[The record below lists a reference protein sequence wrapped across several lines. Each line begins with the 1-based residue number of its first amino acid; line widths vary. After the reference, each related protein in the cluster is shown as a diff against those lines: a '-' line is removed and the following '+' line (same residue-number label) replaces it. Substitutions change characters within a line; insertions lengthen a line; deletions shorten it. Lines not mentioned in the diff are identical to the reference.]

1 MTKEIQK
8 KASIAQSIAL
18 ISSPSANKLTPAQA
32 WHNGCNV
39 RSAIKYEPQLTHVA
53 LMTLLKDAVDYLDYN
68 KTITST
74 KDFIDAVDYL
84 VEWFPVMKVE
94 EWKVIMQRLKA
105 GHYGNRY
112 ERLKLPE
119 LVEIFKQYEGERAEM
134 RERDLQR
141 QKDEPPTPLTE
152 EQKHIFKRLMKE
164 LDLPEDDT
172 DERGRWKW
180 IEHPNS
186 EIDDSSGDNQSN

>member
-1 MTKEIQK
+1 M
-8 KASIAQSIAL
+8 S
-18 ISSPSANKLTPAQA
+18 
-32 WHNGCNV
+32 
-39 RSAIKYEPQLTHVA
+39 
-53 LMTLLKDAVDYLDYN
+53 LLKDAIEYLDFN
-68 KTITST
+68 KTITGT

-84 VEWFPVMKVE
+84 VEMFPAMKVE
-94 EWKVIMQRLKA
+94 EWKVIMHRLKA
-105 GHYGNRY
+105 GHYGKMY

-134 RERDLQR
+134 MERDLQR
-141 QKDEPPTPLTE
+141 QKEQPPTPLTE

-186 EIDDSSGDNQSN
+186 QINDSTRDD

>member
-1 MTKEIQK
+1 MTKEIQR

-39 RSAIKYEPQLTHVA
+39 RSAFKNEPQLTHVA
-53 LMTLLKDAVDYLDYN
+53 LMSLLKDAIEYLDYN
-68 KTITST
+68 KTITGT
-74 KDFIDAVDYL
+74 QNFIDAVDYL
-84 VEWFPVMKVE
+84 VETFPVMKVE
-94 EWKVIMQRLKA
+94 EWKVITQRLKA

-119 LVEIFKQYEGERAEM
+119 LVEIFKKYEGERAEM
-134 RERDLQR
+134 MERDIQR
-141 QKDEPPTPLTE
+141 QKHEPPTPLTE
-152 EQKHIFKRLMKE
+152 EQKHIFKRLMNE
-164 LDLPEDDT
+164 LDLPKDDT

-180 IEHPNS
+180 IIHPNS
-186 EIDDSSGDNQSN
+186 ETDDRERDD